1 MSLGTLDQ
9 LIVNQENNDI
19 LGNPSITFFKPN
31 YRRFVNYSKTE
42 QQYQLQQAK
51 FNSSVSFKFPKTDYI
66 NNIILSIVLPEI
78 KCKFKSLTK
87 QEIKD
92 KLKNEYGFNW
102 NVKDL
107 NSEMTDDDF
116 KELIGEIIDNNR
128 EGGLIPEYIKN
139 LIDKKEYYG
148 KLLKVLNNVIKYF
161 VEQMTYDEL
170 NNLFNINYTQEQYID
185 LLNKFDIDFK
195 SIVSTTNDNTIV
207 INKELMYYD
216 YEYVSQQ
223 LLNENNINNVFD
235 YLKKCGILINEKD
248 KIIDILKTLDLSY
261 TNLTKELYN
270 TILNS
275 IKHLTDK
282 AELITTKLF
291 QGVYNTIIRNDLLK
305 YIDEDNDKWEQFIK
319 TDLVITFDG
328 IYVNCF
334 ELYKSIFIYFC
345 DDELNL
351 NNTTTINLINIMNM
365 LTDNTIN
372 VDDNMTNINNLI
384 NSFSNNENK
393 NIQEAAQKTQ
403 AALSL
408 VNKCRIKEILQNINE
423 NLCALILLGN
433 DNLFDLFNNVV
444 KYYKS
449 SIILCNDYKNDNGII
464 SEDVIFNGL
473 YGIVNK
479 NTVSDEE
486 ALSNAYSLFNKAGF
500 IYYNTDPYF
509 YTYNLLK
516 YNISSNKE
524 TIQPYMNEITELINN
539 HYKDLYNY
547 SNLLYS
553 NFQNL
558 LNNTFTQN
566 NNFVNYELIIEFINN
581 TIKSDVFDFL
591 NMEVDFYYSF
601 DEMLNKLSSTY
612 PLIVDKVKYTD
623 IENVNGKQ
631 FNQYIYQLVK
641 IFANF
646 SNDYKKFND
655 VFNEIILDPINY
667 NSLMIIKDY
676 LNNSIIMNENNIKRV
691 NEAINTFITNF
702 INCLNDQELYDRYI
716 SDIRYFVLYE
726 VLREENE
733 TFNDFK
739 IVADERFNKCG
750 EDVQEIINQE
760 IKTTTLRVL
769 LTIITMNES
778 TNTIKNKFKDTLP
791 TVYSELENVNTI
803 YDLYLYIYNE
813 FNNLVKNDYSIDNLN
828 TLLNITSLVNSITN
842 QVMNDNYYNNLKYTS
857 LIEADNSITI
867 YLNDKILYIINLDN
881 KYIKEPIYDDDNI
894 ITN

>member
-31 YRRFVNYSKTE
+31 YRQFVNYSKTE

-78 KCKFKSLTK
+78 KCKFRSLTK

-139 LIDKKEYYG
+139 LIDKKEYYE

-305 YIDEDNDKWEQFIK
+305 YTDEDNDKWEQFIK

-408 VNKCRIKEILQNINE
+408 VNKCRIKEMLQNINE

-612 PLIVDKVKYTD
+612 PSIVDKVKYID

-641 IFANF
+641 IF
-646 SNDYKKFND
+646 
-655 VFNEIILDPINY
+655 
-667 NSLMIIKDY
+667 
-676 LNNSIIMNENNIKRV
+676 
-691 NEAINTFITNF
+691 T
-702 INCLNDQELYDRYI
+702 
-716 SDIRYFVLYE
+716 
-726 VLREENE
+726 
-733 TFNDFK
+733 
-739 IVADERFNKCG
+739 
-750 EDVQEIINQE
+750 
-760 IKTTTLRVL
+760 
-769 LTIITMNES
+769 
-778 TNTIKNKFKDTLP
+778 
-791 TVYSELENVNTI
+791 
-803 YDLYLYIYNE
+803 
-813 FNNLVKNDYSIDNLN
+813 
-828 TLLNITSLVNSITN
+828 
-842 QVMNDNYYNNLKYTS
+842 
-857 LIEADNSITI
+857 
-867 YLNDKILYIINLDN
+867 
-881 KYIKEPIYDDDNI
+881 
-894 ITN
+894 